1 MAWEL
6 DTAHSLVEFSVK
18 HMMIST
24 AKGRFNTFSGT
35 LDLDEQNPQASSV
48 DVTIDI
54 GSVNTGDL
62 NRDGHLRSADFFD
75 VEHYPTATFTST
87 RVEPLGDDR
96 YRVYGDLT
104 IRDITHPVTL
114 DVTVEAVIMDLHGKR
129 RAGFSAQTSFNR
141 KVFGLNW
148 NVALETGGVL
158 VSDKVTVNIEAQA
171 VQVVEAVEAE
181 TTAASA

>member
-6 DTAHSLVEFSVK
+6 DTAHSLIEFSVK

-62 NRDGHLRSADFFD
+62 NRDGHLRNADFFD

-87 RVEPLGDDR
+87 QVEPLGDDR

-114 DVTVEAVIMDLHGKR
+114 DVTVEAVITDLHGKR

-141 KVFGLNW
+141 KDFGLNW

-171 VQVVEAVEAE
+171 VQAVEAE

>member
-6 DTAHSLVEFSVK
+6 DTAHTLIEFSVK

-62 NRDGHLRSADFFD
+62 NRDGRPD
-75 VEHYPTATFTST
+75 
-87 RVEPLGDDR
+87 
-96 YRVYGDLT
+96 
-104 IRDITHPVTL
+104 
-114 DVTVEAVIMDLHGKR
+114 
-129 RAGFSAQTSFNR
+129 
-141 KVFGLNW
+141 
-148 NVALETGGVL
+148 
-158 VSDKVTVNIEAQA
+158 
-171 VQVVEAVEAE
+171 
-181 TTAASA
+181 TTASMAI